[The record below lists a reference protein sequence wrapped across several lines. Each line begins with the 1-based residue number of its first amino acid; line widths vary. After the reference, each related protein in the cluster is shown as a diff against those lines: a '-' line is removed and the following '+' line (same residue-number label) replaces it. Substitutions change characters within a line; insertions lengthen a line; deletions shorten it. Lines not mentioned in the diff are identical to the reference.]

1 MMDVVAGHRK
11 LYLTL
16 LLCGGPFLSAAE
28 LSVDRAAE
36 LLIRRAELTQPSGYT
51 PLTFHPSELFR
62 EIAKHGHELS
72 MDKREELERLGFDF
86 SGALVRTDRPQ
97 NLELH
102 VDEGFFRFHYTLTG
116 TDAVSSKDEDENG
129 IPDYVDLIVETF
141 SDIGTID
148 FDSLAYVR
156 PAGDS
161 WYWQMDNG
169 GSNHYDVYIFE
180 LESGFY
186 GYVQGEDYAQNSAV
200 ETRGDNEY
208 SEDVEEERAM
218 VTFMA
223 LRNDYDDFP
232 GDESEIIQVTSAHEF
247 FHAVQY
253 GYDGWEAG
261 WLLEATAVW
270 MEEVHYDDVNDCY
283 QFLEEFFKTP
293 EHSINHDTD
302 RGYGSYIYFSYLTE
316 NQTSDDLVKSVF
328 ERSREFD
335 SFDADYSIPTVKRAL
350 RDHGRKFEKVTNS
363 FLIANAILES
373 GDVAGQFQYV
383 EADSFPMSQP
393 TYTKTITSLNDSTF
407 QLKGQSV
414 EVNAARYYK
423 VDTGDS
429 TWQYL
434 TIDLWPHQ
442 AEESRFFLHT
452 VVRPDYVLPYEVLQ
466 ASNQTLEVT
475 DLDSVVFLVSAFG
488 DDTAA
493 VTFDLEVSLVGAES
507 DSAGAFSLL
516 LPEAESEITVTS
528 GNYQDD
534 LVFAWETPVNFGGGS
549 LEYLFLLTG
558 DLGLLYRHFF
568 DQCNSKNNSCT
579 VPYHRLEDYLSIEEV
594 ETVTGTWDIVASAGD
609 SLVTSTN
616 GPFTLTIDASAVAVE
631 DDLNALPQEF
641 KLFPNFP
648 NPFNPFTTINYDLP
662 KSSPVAVTVHDVAGR
677 KVRSLV
683 NRKQQPGRK
692 SVVWDAT
699 DDSGRSVSSGVYI
712 CRVATSTGTVSRK
725 MVLLR

>member
-1 MMDVVAGHRK
+1 MVADTRK
-11 LYLTL
+11 NCLTL
-16 LLCGGPFLSAAE
+16 LLLFAPLLSAAE

-36 LLIRRAELTQPSGYT
+36 LLSRHAESAQPSGYT
-51 PLTFHPSELFR
+51 LLTFHPSELLR

-72 MDKREELERLGFDF
+72 GPMRVELEGLGFDF

-97 NLELH
+97 NLDLH

-141 SDIGTID
+141 ADIGTID
-148 FDSLAYVR
+148 FDSLDYVR

-161 WYWQMDNG
+161 WYWQLDNG
-169 GSNHYDVYIFE
+169 GSDHYDVYIFE
-180 LESGFY
+180 LESGYY
-186 GYVQGEDYAQNSAV
+186 GYVQGEDYAQNSSV
-200 ETRGDNEY
+200 GTRGDNEY

-223 LRNDYDDFP
+223 LRNNYDDFP

-283 QFLEEFFKTP
+283 QFLEEFFETP

-302 RGYGSYIYFSYLTE
+302 RGYGAYIYFSYLTE
-316 NQTSDDLVKSVF
+316 NQTDDSFINSIF
-328 ERSREFD
+328 ERSREFN

-350 RDHGRKFEKVTNS
+350 RDHGREFEKVTKS
-363 FLIANAILES
+363 FLIANAVLES
-373 GDVAGQFQYV
+373 GDVAGQFQYA

-393 TYTKTITSLNDSTF
+393 TYTKTITSLDDSTF

-423 VDTGDS
+423 VDTSDS

-434 TIDLWPHQ
+434 TIDMWPGQ
-442 AEESRFFLHT
+442 AAESHFFLHT
-452 VVRPDYVLPYEVLQ
+452 VIRPDYVLPYEVLQ
-466 ASNQTLEVT
+466 ASNQTLEVSN
-475 DLDSVVFLVSAFG
+475 LDSVVFLVSAFG
-488 DDTAA
+488 DDTIA

-507 DSAGAFSLL
+507 DSAGTFSLL
-516 LPEAESEITVTS
+516 LPEAESEITITS

-534 LVFAWETPVNFGGGS
+534 LVFAWETPVAFGGDS

-558 DLGLLYRHFF
+558 DLSLLYWHFF

-579 VPYHRLEDYLSIEEV
+579 VPYHRLEDYFSIEGV

-609 SLVTSTN
+609 SLVTSAN
-616 GPFTLTIDASAVAVE
+616 GSFSLTIDASAVAME
-631 DDLNALPQEF
+631 DELSILPQEF
-641 KLFPNFP
+641 RLYPNFP
-648 NPFNPFTTINYDLP
+648 NPFNPSTTIGYDLP
-662 KSSPVAVTVHDVAGR
+662 KTTQVVVAVHDVAGR

-683 NRKQQPGRK
+683 NQEQHSGHKA
-692 SVVWDAT
+692 VVWDAT

-712 CRVATSTGTVSRK
+712 YRVATSTGTVSRK